1 MEITEKENGNILVV
15 SIAGRLTADCADQF
29 KRHMN
34 SALAAHDKIV
44 LNLGGMEYVDSTG
57 LGAMVFILQKLS
69 DEGGRLVLA
78 CLQPKPRIVFNITKA
93 YKIFEIFDSVDAAI
107 GAING

>member
-1 MEITEKENGNILVV
+1 
-15 SIAGRLTADCADQF
+15 
-29 KRHMN
+29 
-34 SALAAHDKIV
+34 
-44 LNLGGMEYVDSTG
+44 MEYVDSTG

-69 DEGGRLVLA
+69 DEGGRLALA